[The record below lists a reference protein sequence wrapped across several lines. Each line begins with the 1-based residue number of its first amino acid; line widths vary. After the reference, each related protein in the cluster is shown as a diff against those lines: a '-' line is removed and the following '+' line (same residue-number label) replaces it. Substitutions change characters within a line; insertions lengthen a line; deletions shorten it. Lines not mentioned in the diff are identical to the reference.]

1 MMTTDRDRTLRIS
14 GKLRET
20 AGCLA
25 AQFADPVGR
34 RVDHILLDPD
44 PGLLTPQR
52 QGFRVIAKRYADIL
66 NDPVH
71 LRFKA
76 GNGFVIQR
84 FEEG

>member
-34 RVDHILLDPD
+34 RVDDVILDANL
-44 PGLLTPQR
+44 GLFAPQR
-52 QGFRVIAKRYADIL
+52 QGFRVIAKSNADIL